1 MFYFGI
7 ICVLCMCTLNT
18 KNEMEYLKNYFVR
31 NAVTMGGQ
39 CVLNGAWSTKTNII
53 MGRSRSD

>member
-7 ICVLCMCTLNT
+7 ICVLCMCTLNI
-18 KNEMEYLKNYFVR
+18 KNETEYLKNDFVK

-39 CVLNGAWSTKTNII
+39 CAKWCVVY
-53 MGRSRSD
+53 